1 LVPLFLCLA
10 LFGFWGLAP
19 LLSVLAKIVSIPE
32 DTVSI
37 AFRILVVLLAV
48 IVVLFAATQRRH
60 FAPVIP
66 LLIFSAIYLYRLYDN
81 YFIENFQLYVS
92 YTLSFSMFLGAGIL
106 PSLAIFV
113 AAGHLTKNETAFRN
127 CMIAVM
133 LIFLFGI
140 WLNAD
145 LLFERTVV
153 QASLERVNQIGLTS
167 MAMTFAIF
175 SLLHLRN
182 PSLTIRGLL
191 VACLL
196 GCAIIVTLAKA
207 RGPLVGSAVALIVFF
222 LIVRGQYKIQFVA
235 ALTVCAMVLIGLQIY
250 TGNSLLEDTLSR
262 FDYVADG
269 GAGDSVTPRKLAW
282 TAAWEQFLDD
292 PVLGRFIFEKA
303 NNYYPHNIILEVLM
317 ATGVLGAGFFFWHLM
332 LTFKAAT
339 FLLRQPT
346 LALSSAFIVI
356 IFLKEFVQSLFSGS
370 VWGASSFLVSSCCI
384 IGISHYSKTTSKSR
398 QKNLHQAAR
407 I

>member
-1 LVPLFLCLA
+1 MPLFFCLA

-19 LLSVLAKIVSIPE
+19 VLGIAAEIASIPV
-32 DTVSI
+32 DSISI
-37 AFRILVVLLAV
+37 AFRFVVVVLAITV
-48 IVVLFAATQRRH
+48 ALFSATQRMH
-60 FAPVIP
+60 WAPMVP
-66 LLIFSAIYLYRLYDN
+66 LLIFTAFYIYRLYDN
-81 YFIENFQLYVS
+81 YFVENFQLYVS
-92 YTLSFSMFLGAGIL
+92 STLSFSMFLGACIL
-106 PSLAIFV
+106 PGLAIFV
-113 AAGHLTKNETAFRN
+113 AAGHLTKNEAAFRH
-127 CMIAVM
+127 CMIGIM

-182 PSLTIRGLL
+182 PSLIVRGLL

-196 GCAIIVTLAKA
+196 GCAVIVTLAKA
-207 RGPLVGSAVALIVFF
+207 RGPLVGSAVALIIFF

-235 ALTVCAMVLIGLQIY
+235 ALTVCALALIGFQIY
-250 TGNSLLEDTLSR
+250 TGNNLLEETLSR

-282 TAAWEQFLDD
+282 IAAWEQFMDD
-292 PVLGRFIFEKA
+292 PILGRFIFEKA

-317 ATGVLGAGFFFWHLM
+317 ATGILGAGFFFWHLI

-356 IFLKEFVQSLFSGS
+356 IFLKEFVQGLFSGS
-370 VWGASSFLVSSCCI
+370 IWGASGFFVSSCCI
-384 IGISHYSKTTSKSR
+384 IGIAHYSKTASKSR
-398 QKNLHQAAR
+398 QKNLRQAAR